1 MVMDRYGITTK
12 LGYLIMQKKL
22 VTILAIALISVPLA
36 ACSLNNNKQAAQD
49 SSLKEQN
56 SLLRENSRLKA
67 KQSDPEVA
75 EQNSSSTDSTNESYN
90 QEDTTNSTVVHNK
103 DEAIQLAESKYG
115 DDNGDWEWTCLSS
128 DHGYLSSDGYYFV
141 KAISR
146 SQIANGSMTGTAKS
160 LEVYPDGTI
169 IDN

>member
-1 MVMDRYGITTK
+1 
-12 LGYLIMQKKL
+12 MQKKL

-67 KQSDPEVA
+67 KQSDPEVV

-128 DHGYLSSDGYYFV
+128 DHGYYFV

>member
-1 MVMDRYGITTK
+1 
-12 LGYLIMQKKL
+12 MQKKL

-67 KQSDPEVA
+67 KQSDPEVV

-90 QEDTTNSTVVHNK
+90 QEDTNSTVVHNK

>member
-22 VTILAIALISVPLA
+22 VTILAIALISAPLA

-67 KQSDPEVA
+67 KQSDPEVV
-75 EQNSSSTDSTNESYN
+75 EQNSSSTDSTNESYTQKLHFKERKKAYNFVSFN
-90 QEDTTNSTVVHNK
+90 QFLV
-103 DEAIQLAESKYG
+103 L
-115 DDNGDWEWTCLSS
+115 
-128 DHGYLSSDGYYFV
+128 
-141 KAISR
+141 
-146 SQIANGSMTGTAKS
+146 
-160 LEVYPDGTI
+160 
-169 IDN
+169 